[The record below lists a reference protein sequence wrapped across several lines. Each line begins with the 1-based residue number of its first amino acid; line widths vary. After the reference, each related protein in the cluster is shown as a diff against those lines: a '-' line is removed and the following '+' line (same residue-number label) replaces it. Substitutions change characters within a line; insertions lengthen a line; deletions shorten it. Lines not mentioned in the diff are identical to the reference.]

1 MSDDCVYKVLLLGDS
16 TVGKTCFL
24 LKYTDK
30 IFKEVHMTTVGLDYR
45 LKTMTLK
52 NGKNVKLQIWDTA
65 GQDRFRSIT
74 KNYYKGAHGIIVVY
88 DITSFASFDNV
99 KNWISQI
106 REEVTSNVV
115 IYIAGNKI
123 DLEEERKVQTEEGK
137 KLAEEYGFPFVETSA
152 KDGTNINEAFED
164 LVERIDSIFG
174 KLGTSNAEI
183 VSKNQLYKAKE
194 KSGCC

>member
-30 IFKEVHMTTVGLDYR
+30 VFKEVHMTTVGLDYR
-45 LKTMTLK
+45 LKNMTLK
-52 NGKNVKLQIWDTA
+52 NGKTVKLQIWDTA

-74 KNYYKGAHGIIVVY
+74 KNYYKGAHGIIVIY
-88 DITSFASFDNV
+88 DITSFATFDNV

-106 REEVTSNVV
+106 REEVSSNVV
-115 IYIAGNKI
+115 IYIAGNKS
-123 DLEEERKVQTEEGK
+123 DLEEQRKVQTEEGK
-137 KLAEEYGFPFVETSA
+137 NLAEEYGFPFVETSA

-164 LVERIDSIFG
+164 MVERIDSVFG
-174 KLGTSNAEI
+174 KIGTNNVGLISG
-183 VSKNQLYKAKE
+183 NQLNKPK
-194 KSGCC
+194 KNCC